1 MVEKMGYVFGCSFFS
16 PERFGSWL
24 ELENLNKQELG
35 SLIKQENGNY
45 VVMTES
51 LQTPTGPSL
60 CIQVDSKMH
69 CESAKLTGLNAN
81 DVLILAYLS
90 ACAVA
95 APINE

>member
-1 MVEKMGYVFGCSFFS
+1 
-16 PERFGSWL
+16 
-24 ELENLNKQELG
+24 
-35 SLIKQENGNY
+35 
-45 VVMTES
+45 MTES